1 MSWVRSPWL
10 HVNEREEGLVKIVL
24 RRALTCGIVVGSLV
38 ATAPLAVAQ
47 TDAAGCF
54 DRAVPVTVSE
64 RRLDLAVPQ
73 EVLRRSGFDRFGNRF
88 EQLLCA
94 VRSKNAAALLVRTEG
109 ANLWRAAVDRVQ
121 GRGPAGGDLVRADDR
136 PLYWARLQ
144 LTKAVRQWQPSFGL
158 PADSRTALIN
168 SLETSSRGHDAVSF
182 PPSRGLRKVLVSG
195 FDPFQLDGDIRR
207 SNPSGANALAL
218 DGVILRTPAGPAI
231 VRTAMFPV
239 LWGPFEAGTV
249 ERTFLGAMPKLDM
262 FATVSQGRVGRI
274 DIERFNGRWHT
285 GLDNDNENRATGIP
299 IPAGFPTVTPQPE
312 FVPTTL
318 PYAKIIAT
326 PTGRF
331 PVFDNTSVT
340 EIPAGAT
347 TPVVSPTGP
356 TPGSIAR
363 AGGGGSYLSN
373 EIAYRTTLLRDALK
387 LTIPGGHIH
396 TPVLQFAPDN
406 TTAITDPT
414 FEQNRADIVAQI
426 RTIIETALS

>member
-1 MSWVRSPWL
+1 MR
-10 HVNEREEGLVKIVL
+10 NVL
-24 RRALTCGIVVGSLV
+24 RVAVTCGIIAGSLFV
-38 ATAPLAVAQ
+38 AAPLGFAQ
-47 TDAAGCF
+47 TAGADCF
-54 DRAVPVTVSE
+54 DRAVPVSVSE

-73 EVLRRSGFDRFGNRF
+73 ELLRRSGFDRFGARF
-88 EQLLCA
+88 ERLLCA
-94 VRSKNAAALLVRTEG
+94 VRSKHAASQLVRGEG
-109 ANLWRAAVDRVQ
+109 MSLWRAAVDRVQ
-121 GRGPAGGDLVRADDR
+121 GRGPAGGDLARADDR
-136 PLYWARLQ
+136 PLYWARLA
-144 LTKAVRQWQPSFGL
+144 LTRALRQWQPRFTL
-158 PADSRTALIN
+158 PGAARAELIN
-168 SLETSSRGHDAVSF
+168 ALETSSRGQDSVAF
-182 PPSRGLRKVLVSG
+182 PAGNGLRRVLVSG

-218 DGVILRTPAGPAI
+218 DGVILRTPNGPAV

-239 LWGPFEAGTV
+239 LWEPFEAGMV
-249 ERTFLGAMPKLDM
+249 ENTFLSAMPKIDM
-262 FATVSQGRVGRI
+262 FTTVSQGRVGRI

-285 GLDNDNENRATGIP
+285 GLDNDNESRATTIP
-299 IPAGFPTVTPQPE
+299 IPAGVPTVTPQPE

-318 PYAKIIAT
+318 PHAKIVAAR
-326 PTGRF
+326 TGRF

-340 EIPAGAT
+340 EIRPGTT

-387 LTIPGGHIH
+387 LTTPGGHVH

-406 TTAITDPT
+406 TTAVSDPI

-426 RTIIETALS
+426 RKIIEVALS